1 MICAIFILTG
11 LSLLA
16 QGRLGD
22 EIDLLADKLPEGE
35 FVFDDVEETLLRAE
49 LHEDIYIAVGSRLPP
64 PRVGAENGDLDRV
77 ALGEILANH
86 GDYALVRFRPL
97 VDCNSRPFVR
107 TMGLQLYA
115 QSRPRAMA
123 ESGFARDIVEGES
136 TRRNVGVMR
145 SSRAPSR
152 NPVAEG
158 RGSRGRGGTEPR
170 FDVVRAEEAVI
181 GTVERF

>member
-1 MICAIFILTG
+1 
-11 LSLLA
+11 
-16 QGRLGD
+16 
-22 EIDLLADKLPEGE
+22 
-35 FVFDDVEETLLRAE
+35 
-49 LHEDIYIAVGSRLPP
+49 
-64 PRVGAENGDLDRV
+64 
-77 ALGEILANH
+77 
-86 GDYALVRFRPL
+86 
-97 VDCNSRPFVR
+97 
-107 TMGLQLYA
+107 MGLQLYA